1 MRSLSHEII
10 DNQPDS
16 IRHVSRSSCMRF
28 IAPVLYPAP
37 FRLPF
42 SRPLCPLLFH
52 RSPATKFF
60 GRVLRFRSKSI
71 HQQLAPSEKEEKG
84 RKTMR
89 DKQSKARTRTKGKK
103 KNTKSIKGPPQMRGA
118 FPVSIPAYLAP
129 DGGVFSS
136 GSLAAS
142 DPTYLMVLR
151 GVSIVM
157 IASPVAVNRLM
168 PNV

>member
-10 DNQPDS
+10 DINR
-16 IRHVSRSSCMRF
+16 IRFVTHLALHTCGLS
-28 IAPVLYPAP
+28 
-37 FRLPF
+37 
-42 SRPLCPLLFH
+42 
-52 RSPATKFF
+52 
-60 GRVLRFRSKSI
+60 LRFRLRLLVRSWLVQSPTTECFSRSPVPKRATRKCLTFPKKGKV
-71 HQQLAPSEKEEKG
+71 QKG
-84 RKTMR
+84 RT
-89 DKQSKARTRTKGKK
+89 QTKRPSANAEGLPCF
-103 KNTKSIKGPPQMRGA
+103 NTC
-118 FPVSIPAYLAP
+118 AYLAP

-157 IASPVAVNRLM
+157 IASPVAVKRLM

>member
-28 IAPVLYPAP
+28 IAPVLYPAL
-37 FRLPF
+37 FRLPS

-60 GRVLRFRSKSI
+60 GRVLRSEAIYPPAACPFRKRGKRKKDNERRAKQSANENKRK
-71 HQQLAPSEKEEKG
+71 EKEH
-84 RKTMR
+84 
-89 DKQSKARTRTKGKK
+89 KK
-103 KNTKSIKGPPQMRGA
+103 HKRPPANAGGLPCFNTC
-118 FPVSIPAYLAP
+118 AYLAP